1 MNATSNK
8 RGRKP
13 FTKVIAVIAV
23 LAAWVS
29 VPYFTSKAS
38 ANFDM
43 SNIDRYA
50 SLSSPNGGSANG
62 VAHWRLSDDGRRELE
77 YDVFNTGLPAG
88 TSLTASVSGNL
99 VGTMTVNTFGGAN
112 LRLRTQ
118 DGQIVPT
125 VNNGEPT
132 EVRNGATILVN
143 GVFGVNNPS
152 PSPSVSP
159 SGSPNG
165 SPSPSGS
172 PTPNGSPSPSVS
184 PTPNGSPSPSVSPTP
199 NGSPS
204 PSVSPTPN
212 SSPSPTVSPTP
223 TGSPSPSPSPG
234 GAGTFAALSG
244 PVLNGAVPTGFGQ
257 YEIYSS
263 RIEFEV
269 RVRQVNLAIGTALS
283 VVVNNAAAGTMFVE
297 SGGEARLRL
306 HSDEGQNV
314 PVITAG
320 STIFVTSANNGAI
333 LSGIFSGVSPTPSPS
348 PSVSP
353 SPSPSVSPT
362 PAGRSFDAS
371 LTRAQASINTAAN
384 AAFTVTL
391 NAEQTVATVRGGF
404 QNLAA
409 DQTAAW
415 VESEV
420 GGGSIIR
427 QLGTVGGRNGSF
439 ANLTFA
445 ITPIQAQ
452 MLRAGSWSM
461 VVASAANPN
470 GEVRGRL
477 LLRTLASDFDGDGNH
492 DLAVF
497 RPSTNAWYMQ
507 NSAGFSYDSFGSAN
521 DKIVSG
527 DYDGDGRTDVA
538 MVAEAN
544 GQTFWNVKR
553 SSDAGI
559 SSTQFGL
566 AGDKPVRGDFDGDGR
581 LDLAVYRPS
590 NAVWYVQ
597 KSDNTGYIIVKF
609 GLAEDKPMPADMD
622 GDGKDDIAVWR
633 PSTGIWYW
641 IRSSDQQTGAMHF
654 GFSDDIPVR
663 GDFDGDGKSDIAV
676 YRPSTGVWYIH
687 RTSDGGYTIMQFGL
701 NGDIPV
707 AGHYDGDRKTD
718 IAVFRPS
725 DGNWYIMRSLD
736 SAYQVIHFG
745 LGGDKPVIAP

>member
-1 MNATSNK
+1 M
-8 RGRKP
+8 
-13 FTKVIAVIAV
+13 
-23 LAAWVS
+23 
-29 VPYFTSKAS
+29 
-38 ANFDM
+38 
-43 SNIDRYA
+43 
-50 SLSSPNGGSANG
+50 
-62 VAHWRLSDDGRRELE
+62 
-77 YDVFNTGLPAG
+77 
-88 TSLTASVSGNL
+88 
-99 VGTMTVNTFGGAN
+99 
-112 LRLRTQ
+112 
-118 DGQIVPT
+118 
-125 VNNGEPT
+125 
-132 EVRNGATILVN
+132 
-143 GVFGVNNPS
+143 
-152 PSPSVSP
+152 
-159 SGSPNG
+159 
-165 SPSPSGS
+165 
-172 PTPNGSPSPSVS
+172 
-184 PTPNGSPSPSVSPTP
+184 
-199 NGSPS
+199 
-204 PSVSPTPN
+204 
-212 SSPSPTVSPTP
+212 
-223 TGSPSPSPSPG
+223 
-234 GAGTFAALSG
+234 
-244 PVLNGAVPTGFGQ
+244 
-257 YEIYSS
+257 
-263 RIEFEV
+263 
-269 RVRQVNLAIGTALS
+269 
-283 VVVNNAAAGTMFVE
+283 
-297 SGGEARLRL
+297 
-306 HSDEGQNV
+306 
-314 PVITAG
+314 
-320 STIFVTSANNGAI
+320 
-333 LSGIFSGVSPTPSPS
+333 
-348 PSVSP
+348 
-353 SPSPSVSPT
+353 
-362 PAGRSFDAS
+362 
-371 LTRAQASINTAAN
+371 
-384 AAFTVTL
+384 L
-391 NAEQTVATVRGGF
+391 NAEQTVATVRGSF

-415 VESEV
+415 IESEV
-420 GGGSIIR
+420 SGGSIIR

-445 ITPIQAQ
+445 ITPVQAQ

-497 RPSTNAWYMQ
+497 RPSTNTWYMQ

-553 SSDAGI
+553 SSDAGT

-687 RTSDGGYTIMQFGL
+687 ARRM
-701 NGDIPV
+701 
-707 AGHYDGDRKTD
+707 
-718 IAVFRPS
+718 AVTPS
-725 DGNWYIMRSLD
+725 CSL
-736 SAYQVIHFG
+736 V
-745 LGGDKPVIAP
+745 